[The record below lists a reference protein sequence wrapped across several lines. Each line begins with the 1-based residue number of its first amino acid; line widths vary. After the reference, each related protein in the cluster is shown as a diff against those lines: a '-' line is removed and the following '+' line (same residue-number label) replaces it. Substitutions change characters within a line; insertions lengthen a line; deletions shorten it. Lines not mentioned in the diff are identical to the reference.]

1 MRRLLTTTT
10 ALLALAAPLVT
21 SAPAVAAPADVEI
34 KPGTLSR
41 GPDVAGAHL
50 DGKTIHDG
58 DVTVKLT
65 APRVLLYG
73 KWNDFY
79 IVATGDREWGNVKL
93 VRVAADGATKRLAKF
108 IDPFNTQLDSDGGQ
122 VAYSYG
128 DSTSKPTIAVYDLD
142 QNAEVTVNAF
152 GSLPQLLDFD
162 EGLVVASFW
171 DFKVKTILWD
181 TTADTTERVNS
192 KQANYASVAH
202 DLVGFFNKDPFN
214 GGCQVLAQLSDPT
227 DVLWTN
233 CDERIDAVS
242 PRRQAGG
249 HDRAPQR
256 RHRPGRRDGAQDRR
270 CARRPLLDQ
279 RLVRSHLVGDP
290 DQAADG
296 VQRSQQGGPR
306 ALQGRA
312 VRPGLGPDA
321 DARPVAGV
329 PSRQTVEAFSPGA
342 EKSPRMRP

>member
-1 MRRLLTTTT
+1 MRRLITTTT
-10 ALLALAAPLVT
+10 ALLALAAPLAT
-21 SAPAVAAPADVEI
+21 AAPAVAAPADIEI
-34 KPGTLSR
+34 KPGTLAR

-93 VRVAADGATKRLAKF
+93 LRVSADGVTKRLRKF

-142 QNAEVTVNAF
+142 QDAEVTVNAF

-162 EGLVVASFW
+162 EGVVVASFW
-171 DFKVKTILWD
+171 DFKVKTISWD
-181 TTADTTERVNS
+181 TTADTTDRVNS
-192 KQANYASVAH
+192 KQGNYASVAH

-214 GGCQVLAQLSDPT
+214 GGCQVLAHLSDPA

-242 PRRQAGG
+242 PDGKRVATIPLLSDGIGSADVMVRRIGG
-249 HDRAPQR
+249 APVVHYSINGSFGRIWWETPTKLLMESNGANKSALVRCKVELCDRASDLTPT
-256 RHRPGRRDGAQDRR
+256 
-270 CARRPLLDQ
+270 
-279 RLVRSHLVGDP
+279 P
-290 DQAADG
+290 D
-296 VQRSQQGGPR
+296 
-306 ALQGRA
+306 L
-312 VRPGLGPDA
+312 
-321 DARPVAGV
+321 
-329 PSRQTVEAFSPGA
+329 
-342 EKSPRMRP
+342 